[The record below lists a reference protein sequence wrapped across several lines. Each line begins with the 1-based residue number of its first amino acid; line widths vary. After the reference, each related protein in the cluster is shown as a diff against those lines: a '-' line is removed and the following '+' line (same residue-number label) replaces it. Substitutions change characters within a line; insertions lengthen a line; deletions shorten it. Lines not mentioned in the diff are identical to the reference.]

1 VQIYFVLKK
10 NRRRGRGDVL
20 NGFRL
25 KNPLS
30 RCCTN
35 SVCLNKNKNN
45 NVFRNRFGRRKEPC
59 FCVRIITGKRCF
71 RAIIITEKLLCVKKT
86 VAEICGTLNVSFCMT
101 SSIVYYFSFVQDFE
115 LMQGAN

>member
-20 NGFRL
+20 NGSRL

-45 NVFRNRFGRRKEPC
+45 NVLEIGLAG
-59 FCVRIITGKRCF
+59 GKSH
-71 RAIIITEKLLCVKKT
+71 
-86 VAEICGTLNVSFCMT
+86 VS
-101 SSIVYYFSFVQDFE
+101 V
-115 LMQGAN
+115 